1 MINKHFEKLAAHRKS
16 CLYVH
21 IYVHTDKNRK
31 NQKKKINKKKS
42 EAYLGPY
49 QTSEVL
55 FQQRHRPEGSSTGV
69 FL

>member
-1 MINKHFEKLAAHRKS
+1 MINKYFEKLATRRKS
-16 CLYVH
+16 YLYVH

-31 NQKKKINKKKS
+31 NQKKKFIKKKS

-55 FQQRHRPEGSSTGV
+55 FQQRSRPEGSSTGV
-69 FL
+69 FM

>member
-42 EAYLGPY
+42 EAYLGNLSNIRSP
-49 QTSEVL
+49 
-55 FQQRHRPEGSSTGV
+55 FSTKAQA
-69 FL
+69 